1 MPTLKDLFLLDP
13 DIVFLN
19 HGSFGAT
26 PRPVFEVY
34 QDWQRRLERQPVQFL
49 ARELMD
55 HLRAAREAL
64 GAYLHAPAADLAFV
78 PNVTVGVNIVAR
90 SLSLQPGD
98 EILTTDHEYG
108 ACDNIWTF
116 VSQQTGAT
124 VVRQPIALPAVSNDE
139 IVEQFWQGVTP
150 RTRVIFLSHIT
161 STTALHLPIEGICQ
175 RAREAGILT
184 MVDGAHGPGQIPLD
198 VPGTGADFYSGN
210 CHKWLCAP
218 KGSGFLY
225 TRPERQALIEPLVV
239 SWGWGDNDSTQHESQ
254 YLANLQWSGTRDY
267 SAYLSVAAAIDFQ
280 REHGWDA
287 VRARCHAMAR
297 DAIKRVGELT
307 GLPPLYPDD
316 RGFYHQMASLPL
328 PPITDVPA
336 FKARLYDEFRI
347 EIPIVEWNGRPFL
360 RLSVQGYNTEVDI
373 DALVHALGDLLPQ
386 VG

>member
-1 MPTLKDLFLLDP
+1 MISLKDLFLLDP

-34 QDWQRRLERQPVQFL
+34 QDWQRRLEHQPVQEL
-49 ARELMD
+49 GRELMGN
-55 HLRAAREAL
+55 LREAREAL
-64 GAYLHAPAADLAFV
+64 GAYLHTPATDLAFV
-78 PNVTVGVNIVAR
+78 PNATVGVNIVAR
-90 SLSLQPGD
+90 SLALKPGD
-98 EILTTDHEYG
+98 EVLTTDHEYG

-116 VSQQTGAT
+116 VSQQTRAKF
-124 VVRQPIALPAVSNDE
+124 VRQPITVPAETHDE
-139 IVEQFWQGVTP
+139 IIEQFWQGVTP

-161 STTALHLPIEGICQ
+161 STTALHLPIEAVCR

-184 MVDGAHGPGQIPLD
+184 VVDGAHGPGQIALD
-198 VPGTGADFYSGN
+198 LPASGADFYAGN

-239 SWGWGDNDSTQHESQ
+239 SWGWGDNDSIEHESR
-254 YLANLQWSGTRDY
+254 YLAKLQWSGTRDY

-287 VRARCHAMAR
+287 VRARCHEMTR
-297 DAIKRVGELT
+297 DAMRRVGEIT

-316 RGFYHQMASLPL
+316 RFYHQMASLPL
-328 PPITDVPA
+328 PPVGDLPA

-347 EIPIVEWNGRPFL
+347 EIPTVEWNGQAFL
-360 RLSVQGYNTEVDI
+360 RLSVQGYNTDADI
-373 DALVHALGDLLPQ
+373 DALIDALGIILA
-386 VG
+386 VVK